1 MGKYHALGIETLNV
15 SGMIRAGLQSKALS
29 DAGISNLLRQ
39 IRYKAQWYGAN
50 TVEADRLY
58 PSSKT
63 CSACSAVNR
72 ALKLERHWTCPNC
85 GVFHDRNEN
94 AARNLRKLALPAVG
108 ENVML
113 PDGEALADGDSTG
126 GETTPVEGRTK
137 PRATIH
143 SQPTLDV

>member
-1 MGKYHALGIETLNV
+1 
-15 SGMIRAGLQSKALS
+15 MIRAGLQPKALS

-85 GVFHDRNEN
+85 GVFHDCNEN
-94 AARNLRKLALPAVG
+94 AARNLLELALLAVG

-113 PDGEALADGDSTG
+113 LDGEALAGGDSTA